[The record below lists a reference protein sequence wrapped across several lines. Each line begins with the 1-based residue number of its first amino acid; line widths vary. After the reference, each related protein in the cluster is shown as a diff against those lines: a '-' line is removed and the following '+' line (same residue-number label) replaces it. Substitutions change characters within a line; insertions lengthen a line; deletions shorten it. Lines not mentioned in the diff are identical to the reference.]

1 METKYIPYFW
11 KLSGWRPS
19 FKYYNKWISLFG
31 TILCIAV
38 MFLMSYV
45 TALITLVCIVLLYV
59 FIKSRKPDVNWG
71 SSTQSQHFITALKSV
86 QYLTKVEDHVK
97 NFRCSDIYEP
107 NVTIMCRNEKLS
119 STMSWVGCLL
129 TDRGLPDT
137 CELNEWEYH
146 TFWAG
151 FGYFLQKRLKAL
163 NLLVN
168 NQLNSLSN
176 STHHYG
182 T

>member
-1 METKYIPYFW
+1 MILKFLQILNLQPRISNVFLNHKKNFFLTVGQNNFGNKIPFLW
-11 KLSGWRPS
+11 NFSGWRPS

-71 SSTQSQHFITALKSV
+71 SSTQSQHFITALKAV

-97 NFRCSDIYEP
+97 NFRCSVIYLP
-107 NVTIMCRNEKLS
+107 KCWVVLS
-119 STMSWVGCLL
+119 FNSRVIF
-129 TDRGLPDT
+129 D
-137 CELNEWEYH
+137 
-146 TFWAG
+146 F
-151 FGYFLQKRLKAL
+151 FLFKNCKRQKRLKK
-163 NLLVN
+163 
-168 NQLNSLSN
+168 
-176 STHHYG
+176 T
-182 T
+182 

>member
-1 METKYIPYFW
+1 MVLTFPCLNKLFLLYQKIENTRSSVLNFKSFSPSLEHFFLIVGQNNFGNKIPYFW

-97 NFRCSDIYEP
+97 NFRSSVIYVP
-107 NVTIMCRNEKLS
+107 KCWVDLS
-119 STMSWVGCLL
+119 
-129 TDRGLPDT
+129 
-137 CELNEWEYH
+137 
-146 TFWAG
+146 F
-151 FGYFLQKRLKAL
+151 
-163 NLLVN
+163 
-168 NQLNSLSN
+168 NSRVILDFFFF
-176 STHHYG
+176 
-182 T
+182 

>member
-1 METKYIPYFW
+1 MNKISNAFLNQYVEEFFLIVIQNSFGNKIPFLW
-11 KLSGWRPS
+11 KLLGWIPS

-97 NFRCSDIYEP
+97 NFRCSDMYVP
-107 NVTIMCRNEKLS
+107 KCWVDLS
-119 STMSWVGCLL
+119 
-129 TDRGLPDT
+129 
-137 CELNEWEYH
+137 
-146 TFWAG
+146 F
-151 FGYFLQKRLKAL
+151 
-163 NLLVN
+163 
-168 NQLNSLSN
+168 NSV
-176 STHHYG
+176 
-182 T
+182 

>member
-1 METKYIPYFW
+1 
-11 KLSGWRPS
+11 
-19 FKYYNKWISLFG
+19 
-31 TILCIAV
+31 

-107 NVTIMCRNEKLS
+107 NVTIMCRNEKVS
-119 STMSWVGCLL
+119 STMS
-129 TDRGLPDT
+129 
-137 CELNEWEYH
+137 
-146 TFWAG
+146 
-151 FGYFLQKRLKAL
+151 
-163 NLLVN
+163 
-168 NQLNSLSN
+168 
-176 STHHYG
+176 
-182 T
+182 

>member
-1 METKYIPYFW
+1 MISKILQIFGLQPRISSVFLNHYEDLFLTVGQNNFENKIPYFW

-97 NFRCSDIYEP
+97 NFRCSVIYVPKCWVDLSFNSRVILDFFLVLQLQTSEP
-107 NVTIMCRNEKLS
+107 FK
-119 STMSWVGCLL
+119 
-129 TDRGLPDT
+129 
-137 CELNEWEYH
+137 
-146 TFWAG
+146 F
-151 FGYFLQKRLKAL
+151 K
-163 NLLVN
+163 
-168 NQLNSLSN
+168 NS
-176 STHHYG
+176 G
-182 T
+182 